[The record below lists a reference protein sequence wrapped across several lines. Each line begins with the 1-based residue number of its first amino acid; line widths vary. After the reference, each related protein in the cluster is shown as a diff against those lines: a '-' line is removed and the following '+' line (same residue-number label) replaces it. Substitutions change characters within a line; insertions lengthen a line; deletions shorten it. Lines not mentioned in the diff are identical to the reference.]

1 MEAPPRKSSDF
12 LERKKDLIAKT
23 NQLINGHRNAQANG
37 RSISLGSS
45 SLLKKSS
52 SKEMSPSS
60 KEMSP
65 SIVDIPPSPVMKLL
79 PGSDNVSCGGGSDDN
94 SKLNF
99 PPIYIYIYLVSRP

>member
-52 SKEMSPSS
+52 SKEMSPS
-60 KEMSP
+60 
-65 SIVDIPPSPVMKLL
+65 IVEIPPSPVMKLL
-79 PGSDNVSCGGGSDDN
+79 PGSDNVSCVGGSDDN

-99 PPIYIYIYLVSRP
+99 FLVKKLVKMLWFWTS